1 MHITSRCWFSVYRDR
16 EPKYSWDGSQ
26 WERTA
31 SPAASL
37 SRASTIY
44 SITRYYIQ
52 RVRLLKTLF
61 PELLGLVTSSGE
73 LTGTTAT
80 YGLLQVYF
88 SDDIFRPALQL
99 AQVRFYRV
107 NYSKTLVAP
116 LCVKDC
122 TGRPHLILS
131 KKVDRKKTCH
141 IFTLIFLSP

>member
-1 MHITSRCWFSVYRDR
+1 MHITSLCWFSVYRDS

-31 SPAASL
+31 SPAAFL

-73 LTGTTAT
+73 LTGTLPLTAYCKFISVMT
-80 YGLLQVYF
+80 F
-88 SDDIFRPALQL
+88 SVPLSSSLRSDFIELTIQRHWW
-99 AQVRFYRV
+99 
-107 NYSKTLVAP
+107 P
-116 LCVKDC
+116 LCV
-122 TGRPHLILS
+122 L
-131 KKVDRKKTCH
+131 KTALEDL
-141 IFTLIFLSP
+141 T